1 VAIQIVTMPHRL
13 IPPDGF
19 GMDGSFCLGYDYGL
33 SPGGVTALFVL
44 CCAASI
50 THVAK
55 FSWEHVLV
63 SGVLPIR
70 RKSIRYLIRREIITA
85 RGADPKTHFTAP
97 CVNSLSVPGG
107 ETL

>member
-1 VAIQIVTMPHRL
+1 LGVTVQIVTMPHRL

-33 SPGGVTALFVL
+33 STGGVTALFVL

-50 THVAK
+50 THIAK

-70 RKSIRYLIRREIITA
+70 RTSICYLIREEISAASGSERSPT
-85 RGADPKTHFTAP
+85 
-97 CVNSLSVPGG
+97 
-107 ETL
+107 